1 MQNRHTFFYSEKDLG
16 FLEYSLKCLMEMQ
29 QYSVAILVDYADTI
43 KAHRVQ
49 GTLDQLSSKY
59 KADYDSVKESVAQGQ
74 MQIEALEKII
84 NQQPIT
90 KEAQQSLLEIK
101 AFRGTVI
108 ERYENISDRDHH
120 SHGNRKRCVTL

>member
-16 FLEYSLKCLMEMQ
+16 FLEYSLKCLMELQ
-29 QYSVAILVDYADTI
+29 GYSVAILVDCADTI
-43 KAHRVQ
+43 KSHRVN
-49 GTLDQLSSKY
+49 GTLDKLPPEF
-59 KADYDSVKESVAQGQ
+59 KAEYESVKGSVTQNQ
-74 MQIEALEKII
+74 MRIETLEKMI

-108 ERYENISDRDHH
+108 ERYENIIACDHH
-120 SHGNRKRCVTL
+120 SHGNRKRCVIL